1 MDSIPRPSID
11 GNPSIELWH
20 TWSALVI
27 HQLSTCPL
35 PTSEDELS
43 DFIDHIPSLEGIGE
57 FCIRYTYVWLMD
69 YLHIPISH

>member
-1 MDSIPRPSID
+1 M
-11 GNPSIELWH
+11 
-20 TWSALVI
+20 AI
-27 HQLSTCPL
+27 HQLSTCLL

-69 YLHIPISH
+69 YLRIPISN

>member
-1 MDSIPRPSID
+1 MDSIPRPSIN

-57 FCIRYTYVWLMD
+57 FCIRYTYV
-69 YLHIPISH
+69 

>member
-1 MDSIPRPSID
+1 MDSIPRPSIN

-43 DFIDHIPSLEGIGE
+43 DFIDHIP
-57 FCIRYTYVWLMD
+57 
-69 YLHIPISH
+69 YL